1 MIAAPTGCGAE
12 DEPTAG
18 EAPRQ
23 QPPEL
28 TAPAT
33 DESFAALIVE
43 HVGEQPFAAR
53 ASTAT
58 EFGAKFVGGEVQ
70 FLDPETVDDPM
81 EGDGVEISAVA
92 MPGTPEWFTDEVCDG
107 ATDGC
112 ATTEQDNGST
122 LLYTWEEVAPEE
134 DPGYI
139 WIVVRRADET
149 VAVMQNGP
157 NVTGDPQDM
166 DLEVT
171 VEDMTA
177 IANDP
182 RLSMTTTQELVDA
195 EVTNWEGD

>member
-1 MIAAPTGCGAE
+1 MHPPT
-12 DEPTAG
+12 
-18 EAPRQ
+18 

-43 HVGEQPFAAR
+43 HVGASSLIAAR

-58 EFGAKFVGGEVQ
+58 EFGEKFVGGEVQ
-70 FLDPETVDDPM
+70 FLDPDTVDDPM

-112 ATTEQDNGST
+112 ATTAQDDGST

-149 VAVMQNGP
+149 VAVMQ
-157 NVTGDPQDM
+157 TR
-166 DLEVT
+166 T
-171 VEDMTA
+171 RT
-177 IANDP
+177 
-182 RLSMTTTQELVDA
+182 
-195 EVTNWEGD
+195 